1 MKRPGLLER
10 TDSRR
15 LPERPTE
22 RPPPRVGSGRFRT
35 REGRARLGP
44 PGQGSAGRRLGG
56 TLTRTGSD
64 SRQRAAAATAGL
76 AAAALFG
83 ASAPLAKLLIPGT
96 GPLVLAGL
104 LYLGAGAGLSA
115 LASLRRKGAEA
126 PLRAADAPTL
136 TGMIVA
142 GGLAGPVLL
151 VVGLS
156 RLSGVSASLLLN
168 LEAPL
173 TIALAVLAF
182 GDHLTRGEGL
192 GAGAVVLGAA
202 ALAWAPGAIRLDAGG
217 IAAVVGACA
226 AWALDNNLSQRLAL
240 RDPVAVARVKTL
252 AAGLV
257 NTTLGLALGEHV
269 PPARYA
275 AAALAVGYGLSIV
288 LHLLAVR
295 GMGAARQAA
304 LFAAA
309 PFIGAVVAVPVL
321 GERLGASDLVAGAVM
336 AGGIAILLRARHEHV
351 HVHEALEHEHA
362 HVHDDHHRHEHADQ
376 VAEPHSH
383 PHAHPPLLHDHPH
396 LPDVQKRRVR
406 VRMGVWLGDLVSVL
420 VAV

>member
-1 MKRPGLLER
+1 M
-10 TDSRR
+10 
-15 LPERPTE
+15 
-22 RPPPRVGSGRFRT
+22 
-35 REGRARLGP
+35 
-44 PGQGSAGRRLGG
+44 
-56 TLTRTGSD
+56 TRTGSD

-182 GDHLTRGEGL
+182 GDHLSRGEGL
-192 GAGAVVLGAA
+192 GAGAVVAGAA
-202 ALAWAPGAIRLDAGG
+202 ALAWAPGAMRLDAVGV
-217 IAAVVGACA
+217 AALAGACA

-257 NTTLGLALGEHV
+257 NTALGLALGEQV
-269 PPARYA
+269 PAARHA
-275 AAALAVGYGLSIV
+275 AAALAVGFGGYGVSIV

-295 GMGAARQAA
+295 RMGAARQAA
-304 LFAAA
+304 IFATA
-309 PFIGAVVAVPVL
+309 PFIGALVALPVL
-321 GERLGASDLVAGAVM
+321 GERLGARDLVAGAVM
-336 AGGIAILLRARHEHV
+336 AAGIAVLLRICHDHEHA
-351 HVHEALEHEHA
+351 HEALEHEHS
-362 HVHDDHHRHEHADQ
+362 HVHDDHHRHEHAGE

-383 PHAHPPLLHDHPH
+383 PHRHAPLLHDHPH
-396 LPDVQKRRVR
+396 LPDVHHRHPH
-406 VRMGVWLGDLVSVL
+406 
-420 VAV
+420 

>member
-1 MKRPGLLER
+1 MR
-10 TDSRR
+10 
-15 LPERPTE
+15 
-22 RPPPRVGSGRFRT
+22 
-35 REGRARLGP
+35 
-44 PGQGSAGRRLGG
+44 SA
-56 TLTRTGSD
+56 GSD

-96 GPLVLAGL
+96 GPLLLAGL
-104 LYLGAGAGLSA
+104 LYLGAGAGLWA
-115 LASLRRKGAEA
+115 LSPLRRKDAEA
-126 PLRAADAPTL
+126 PLRMSDVPTL
-136 TGMIVA
+136 TGVIVA

-151 VVGLS
+151 VLGLS

-182 GDHLTRGEGL
+182 GDHLTRGEGI
-192 GAGAVVLGAA
+192 GAGAVLLGAA

-217 IAAVVGACA
+217 IAAVAGACA

-240 RDPVAVARVKTL
+240 RDPVAVARAKTL
-252 AAGLV
+252 AAGFV
-257 NTTLGLALGEHV
+257 NTALGLALGEQV
-269 PPARYA
+269 PPARHA
-275 AAALAVGYGLSIV
+275 AAALAVGFGGYGLSIV

-321 GERLGASDLVAGAVM
+321 GERLGARDLVAGAVM

-396 LPDVQKRRVR
+396 LPDVHHRH
-406 VRMGVWLGDLVSVL
+406 GH
-420 VAV
+420 